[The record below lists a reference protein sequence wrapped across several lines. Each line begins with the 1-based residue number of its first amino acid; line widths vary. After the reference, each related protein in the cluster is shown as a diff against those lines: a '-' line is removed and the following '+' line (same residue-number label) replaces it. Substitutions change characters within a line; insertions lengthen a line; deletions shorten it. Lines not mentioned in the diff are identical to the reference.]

1 MIRNGI
7 IRNENTIRNEKP
19 GRKIL
24 KPDREIRK
32 INRGK
37 TYIALV
43 KISSKNSIVLNAK

>member
-7 IRNENTIRNEKP
+7 IRNENIIRNEKP

-32 INRGK
+32 NNKEIP
-37 TYIALV
+37 
-43 KISSKNSIVLNAK
+43 KNNKEIQRQTGQ